1 MGRMACVDL
10 PFFPLQLLLLRQ
22 ADWREQPVAVVD
34 EDKPQGKIL
43 WLNERARAAGI
54 RSGMRYAAALS
65 LASSLRAAVVSPNEI
80 ERSVAALVGRLERFT
95 PHVEPARDEPGVFWL
110 DARGLERLHES
121 LREWA
126 GLIRSDLERVGLLAT
141 AVVGFER
148 FGTYALAKAKRGAI
162 VVASAEEERAA
173 ARRVSLERLAID
185 PRARDAL
192 EKLGVTTVG
201 QFAAL
206 PVEGIEKRFGPEAH
220 RLHRLASGALAEP
233 LAPARSAPPVL
244 ERLILDHPETDV
256 PRLMVVIER
265 LLEPLLR
272 TLAERA
278 RALAEVRVGFRFDR
292 LGDHIESIRPAAPT
306 LDARQLAELIRL
318 RLQAVRRLPDGVVEV
333 LLMAREAEATTEQ
346 LQLFAGRPKRDL
358 RAGERALARVR
369 AELGEAAVVQARLR
383 EGHLPE
389 GQFAWEPLEA
399 LPAARP
405 RAVDE
410 RHLVRRIQARPI
422 PLPPRPRQE
431 PDGWML
437 QGLEQG
443 PVVRVSGPYIV
454 SGGWWNRPVHREY
467 HFAETRRG
475 ELLWVYYDRPRRRW
489 FLQGRVE

>member
-1 MGRMACVDL
+1 
-10 PFFPLQLLLLRQ
+10 
-22 ADWREQPVAVVD
+22 
-34 EDKPQGKIL
+34 
-43 WLNERARAAGI
+43 
-54 RSGMRYAAALS
+54 
-65 LASSLRAAVVSPNEI
+65 
-80 ERSVAALVGRLERFT
+80 
-95 PHVEPARDEPGVFWL
+95 
-110 DARGLERLHES
+110 
-121 LREWA
+121 
-126 GLIRSDLERVGLLAT
+126 
-141 AVVGFER
+141 
-148 FGTYALAKAKRGAI
+148 
-162 VVASAEEERAA
+162 
-173 ARRVSLERLAID
+173 
-185 PRARDAL
+185 
-192 EKLGVTTVG
+192 
-201 QFAAL
+201 
-206 PVEGIEKRFGPEAH
+206 
-220 RLHRLASGALAEP
+220 
-233 LAPARSAPPVL
+233 
-244 ERLILDHPETDV
+244 
-256 PRLMVVIER
+256 
-265 LLEPLLR
+265 
-272 TLAERA
+272 
-278 RALAEVRVGFRFDR
+278 VGFRFDR